1 MEKEKRNRVVS
12 IQTNPRNRM
21 LWKKQIVKVYYSLSL
36 QKLVRLYINYMI
48 LLLMVIKIHPYYCI
62 IYIQF
67 YRYLRMIP

>member
-1 MEKEKRNRVVS
+1 
-12 IQTNPRNRM
+12 M